1 MLDIKKNIK
10 TVLGITPENITSEIL
25 SSEVPLLLK
34 GYGDAWPIVQAS
46 KQSNV
51 QAVEYLKNIDKGV
64 AVNACYLSPK
74 QAGRVFYNEDM
85 SGFNFQTKSKTLSV
99 VLSELLSQSE
109 LENPETIYVAS
120 TSVKQVLP
128 DLVQQIMLSP
138 LLTNTIYNLWLGN
151 KTKVAA
157 HFDFLQNLAC
167 CVVGKRRFTLFPPE
181 QVKNLYCGPLDKA
194 PGGQSIS
201 MVDFDNPDL
210 DKFPKFS
217 DAVNSAVVA
226 ELDAGDA
233 ILLPSMWWHHVE
245 GLDDVNVLLNHWWRN
260 TPAYMGNPA
269 DALNHAILSIR
280 DLPKTQ
286 RNAWK
291 HIFDHYVFEHDED
304 NFSHIENHAKSIL
317 DSPLDEMKSRTL
329 RALLQNKLR
338 R

>member
-10 TVLGITPENITSEIL
+10 TIDGITADNINAEIL
-25 SSEVPLLLK
+25 ASDFPIVLK
-34 GYGDAWPIVQAS
+34 GFGNAWPIVQAS
-46 KQSNV
+46 QKSTV
-51 QAVEYLKNIDKGV
+51 HAIEYLERMDKGIP
-64 AVNACYLSPK
+64 VNACYLEPE
-74 QAGRVFYNEDM
+74 QAGRIFYNEDM
-85 SGFNFQTKSKTLSV
+85 TGFNFKTKSQTLSI
-99 VLSELLSQSE
+99 VLSELLAQSK
-109 LENPETIYVAS
+109 LENPETIYVGS
-120 TSVKQVLP
+120 TSIKQVLP
-128 DLVQQIMLSP
+128 DLVQQTMSSP
-138 LLTNTIYNLWLGN
+138 LLSNTIYNLWLGN

-217 DAVNSAVVA
+217 DAVNSAMVA

-280 DLPKTQ
+280 DLSKAQ
-286 RNAWK
+286 REAWK
-291 HIFDHYVFEHDED
+291 HIFDHYVFDHNTD
-304 NFSHIENHAKSIL
+304 NFSHIKASAINIL
-317 DSPLDEMKSRTL
+317 KSPLDEMQARTL
-329 RALLQNKLR
+329 RANLQNKLR